1 MTSAASWKWDFA
13 VVGSILLIA
22 SYLLFVPPFL
32 GVADQG
38 DYNRLLTRVGLSAP
52 SELSYDDRIDCWV
65 VSQWNI
71 VPAQL
76 IRTFSSGEFPV
87 WAAILLHKIASR
99 TTTLDIRWVSG
110 VNLALLSGLILVIL
124 RSARKLPAPAYF
136 AIAAGLLLV
145 STDSQYLSY
154 FNSFYGESAALLGV
168 FAFVAAG
175 LWTITAEDPSWIH
188 MAGLGLA
195 AAFLAGAK
203 AQNAIL
209 GLFAAGWIVWLF
221 WTKPALRYLS
231 MLGGLLLMGFT
242 GFVLARAPNPE
253 SNLFNAIYDRVLPNS
268 PDPAGS
274 LAELG
279 LNPDTARWSNKTYWE
294 LENQLAGVFPGKATR
309 LSLLKYYLRHP
320 RIDLRMAQEALS
332 LSNDVPYLGNYT
344 KDSGAPCFTRTQA
357 FTEYDRF
364 RMRFASLWF
373 LFPLLAANVAA
384 AVIWRNRPAGLLATL
399 GIMAAGAFIIAAC
412 YDNDPRKHLFTFNL
426 LFDVL
431 CFADL
436 SVGAAHLT
444 RLHVFEDWGAIR
456 SLKPALVL
464 LLLGILATLGI
475 AVRLDAIYKESPI
488 GSVDNLAV
496 RRPATQSSSLDS
508 ASGAD
513 AAVDGNTDGN
523 FLHGSVTSTDREPGA
538 WWQVDLGSSK
548 TIGSIAI
555 WNRTDCCSSRLS
567 NYWVFLSDTPF
578 GPSDTPGTIRKRPG
592 TWTSYQIQAPD
603 PVTTMATGGAGGRYV
618 RVQLDGTDYLSL
630 AEVQVLVT
638 GPDLAMRKP
647 AIQSSSLDSV
657 SGADV
662 AVDGN
667 TDGNF
672 LHGSVTSTDRE
683 SGAWWQVDLGDS
695 TPVGSIVIWNRTDCC
710 ASRLKDYW
718 VFLSDTPFSPGDTPA
733 TLQNRSGTWKSH
745 QTVPPGPSA
754 TIATG
759 GEKGRYV
766 RVQLNG
772 TDYLSLAEV
781 QVFGR

>member
-1 MTSAASWKWDFA
+1 MTSAASWKWDYA
-13 VVGSILLIA
+13 VIASILLIA

-38 DYNRLLTRVGLSAP
+38 DYNRLVTRVGLSVP
-52 SELSYDDRIDCWV
+52 SGLSYDDRIDCWV

-76 IRTFSSGEFPV
+76 IPTFSTGEFPV

-99 TTTLDIRWVSG
+99 ATTLDIRWVSG

-195 AAFLAGAK
+195 TAFLAGAK

-209 GLFAAGWIVWLF
+209 GLFAAAWIVWLF

-231 MLGGLLLMGFT
+231 IAGGLLLMGFT

-268 PDPAGS
+268 PDPAAS

-294 LENQLAGVFPGKATR
+294 LKNQLAGLFPGKATR

-320 RIDLRMAQEALS
+320 RTDLRMAREALS
-332 LSNDVPYLGNYT
+332 FSNDVPNLGNYT

-373 LFPLLAANVAA
+373 LSPLLAANVAA
-384 AVIWRNRPAGLLATL
+384 AIIWRNRPASLLATL

-436 SVGAAHLT
+436 SVGAAHMT
-444 RLHVFEDWGAIR
+444 RLRVFEAWGAAPAG
-456 SLKPALVL
+456 SLKPAMVL
-464 LLLGILATLGI
+464 LLLGILAILGV
-475 AVRLDAIYKESPI
+475 AVGRDAIYKESPL
-488 GSVDNLAV
+488 GPVDNLAV
-496 RRPATQSSSLDS
+496 RRPATQSSSLNS

-523 FLHGSVTSTDREPGA
+523 FLHGSVS
-538 WWQVDLGSSK
+538 
-548 TIGSIAI
+548 
-555 WNRTDCCSSRLS
+555 
-567 NYWVFLSDTPF
+567 
-578 GPSDTPGTIRKRPG
+578 
-592 TWTSYQIQAPD
+592 
-603 PVTTMATGGAGGRYV
+603 
-618 RVQLDGTDYLSL
+618 
-630 AEVQVLVT
+630 
-638 GPDLAMRKP
+638 
-647 AIQSSSLDSV
+647 
-657 SGADV
+657 
-662 AVDGN
+662 
-667 TDGNF
+667 
-672 LHGSVTSTDRE
+672 STDRE
-683 SGAWWQVDLGDS
+683 SGAWWQVDLGS
-695 TPVGSIVIWNRTDCC
+695 SKAIGSIAIWNRTDCC
-710 ASRLKDYW
+710 PSRLSDYW
-718 VFLSDTPFSPGDTPA
+718 VFLSDTPFSPSDTPA
-733 TLQNRSGTWKSH
+733 TLQHRAGTWKSH
-745 QTVPPGPSA
+745 QTLAPDPST
-754 TIATG
+754 TIATSG
-759 GEKGRYV
+759 AKGRYV
-766 RVQLNG
+766 RVQLTG
-772 TDYLSLAEV
+772 TGYLSLAEV
-781 QVFGR
+781 QVFGK

>member
-1 MTSAASWKWDFA
+1 MTSAASWKWDYA
-13 VVGSILLIA
+13 VIASILLIA

-38 DYNRLLTRVGLSAP
+38 DYNRLVTRAGLSVP
-52 SELSYDDRIDCWV
+52 SGLSYDDRIDCWV

-71 VPAQL
+71 VPPQL
-76 IRTFSSGEFPV
+76 NRAFSTGEFPV

-99 TTTLDIRWVSG
+99 ATTLDIRWVSG

-195 AAFLAGAK
+195 TAFLAGAK

-209 GLFAAGWIVWLF
+209 GLFAAAWIVWLF

-231 MLGGLLLMGFT
+231 IAGGLLLMGFT

-268 PDPAGS
+268 PDPAAS

-294 LENQLAGVFPGKATR
+294 LKNQLAGLFPGKATR

-320 RIDLRMAQEALS
+320 RTDLRMAREALS
-332 LSNDVPYLGNYT
+332 FSNDVPNLGNYT

-373 LFPLLAANVAA
+373 LSPLLAANVAA
-384 AVIWRNRPAGLLATL
+384 AIIWRNRPASLLATL

-436 SVGAAHLT
+436 SVGAAHMT
-444 RLHVFEDWGAIR
+444 RLRVFEAWGAAPAG
-456 SLKPALVL
+456 SLKPAMVL
-464 LLLGILATLGI
+464 LLLGILAILGV
-475 AVRLDAIYKESPI
+475 AVGRDAIYKESPL
-488 GSVDNLAV
+488 GPVDNLAV
-496 RRPATQSSSLDS
+496 RRPATQSSSLNS

-523 FLHGSVTSTDREPGA
+523 FLHGSVSSTDRESGA

-555 WNRTDCCSSRLS
+555 WNRTDCCPSRLS
-567 NYWVFLSDTPF
+567 
-578 GPSDTPGTIRKRPG
+578 
-592 TWTSYQIQAPD
+592 
-603 PVTTMATGGAGGRYV
+603 
-618 RVQLDGTDYLSL
+618 
-630 AEVQVLVT
+630 
-638 GPDLAMRKP
+638 
-647 AIQSSSLDSV
+647 
-657 SGADV
+657 
-662 AVDGN
+662 
-667 TDGNF
+667 
-672 LHGSVTSTDRE
+672 
-683 SGAWWQVDLGDS
+683 
-695 TPVGSIVIWNRTDCC
+695 
-710 ASRLKDYW
+710 DYW
-718 VFLSDTPFSPGDTPA
+718 VFLSDTPFIPTDTPD
-733 TLQNRSGTWKSH
+733 TLQHRPGTWKSH
-745 QTVPPGPSA
+745 QTLAPDPST
-754 TIATG
+754 TIATSISF
-759 GEKGRYV
+759 
-766 RVQLNG
+766 Q
-772 TDYLSLAEV
+772 
-781 QVFGR
+781 